1 MGFLLSSAAVL
12 LGCAALALRPPA
24 ATGGIVVSL
33 AVGVIGALGPV
44 RTAPAA
50 HPGSRRW
57 IAVAAL
63 GIGVFVVARVL
74 EKPHTPASGAA
85 ALAVVA
91 AVAVAE
97 ELFFR
102 RFVYGWL
109 AAGGARSRRWIRGG
123 ARIAPNRVVPAI
135 VGAAVLFAAVHI
147 PAYGVRVFPLDLA
160 AGLLFGWQRW
170 ASGGWTAAALT
181 HAAANVLQLL

>member
-1 MGFLLSSAAVL
+1 MGFLLSAAAVL

-24 ATGGIVVSL
+24 AIGGVGVSL
-33 AVGVIGALGPV
+33 AVGAIGALGPV
-44 RTAPAA
+44 RSAPAA
-50 HPGSRRW
+50 HPGGRRW
-57 IAVAAL
+57 VAVVAF
-63 GIGVFVVARVL
+63 GIGVFVIARAL
-74 EKPHTPASGAA
+74 EKPLVPPSGAG
-85 ALAVVA
+85 ALAAVA

-109 AAGGARSRRWIRGG
+109 AARGDVL
-123 ARIAPNRVVPAI
+123 PI

-147 PAYGVRVFPLDLA
+147 PAYGIRVFPLDLA

-170 ASGGWTAAALT
+170 ATGGWAASALT

>member
-1 MGFLLSSAAVL
+1 MMGFLLSAAAVL

-24 ATGGIVVSL
+24 TIGGVAVSV
-33 AVGVIGALGPV
+33 AAGAIGALAPA
-44 RTAPAA
+44 RLAAPAA
-50 HPGSRRW
+50 AQPRRAGAW
-57 IAVAAL
+57 VAVTAL
-63 GIGVFVVARVL
+63 GIGVFALARAL
-74 EKPHTPASGAA
+74 ERPLIPPSGAG

-109 AAGGARSRRWIRGG
+109 AAGGREEG
-123 ARIAPNRVVPAI
+123 APDRVVLAI

-147 PAYGVRVFPLDLA
+147 PAYGIRVFPLDLA

-170 ASGGWTAAALT
+170 ATGGWTASALS
-181 HAAANVLQLL
+181 HAGANVLQLL